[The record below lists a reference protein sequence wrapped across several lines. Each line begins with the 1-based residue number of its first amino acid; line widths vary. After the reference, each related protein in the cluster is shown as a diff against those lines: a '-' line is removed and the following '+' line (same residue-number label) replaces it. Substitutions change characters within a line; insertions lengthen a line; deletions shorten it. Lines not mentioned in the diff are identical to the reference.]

1 MQCELND
8 IETPDGGGDHA
19 SAVSTPGAS
28 SSPQSSAPQTHLS
41 SSSNNST
48 DGLRDNVPCL
58 KYYNS
63 DISAL
68 ACVCFTYAVASY
80 THKENEERLG
90 TLLVYDPCQNVLII
104 DGLSVT

>member
-8 IETPDGGGDHA
+8 VDSPDGGGDHA

-28 SSPQSSAPQTHLS
+28 SSPQSSAPQTQLS
-41 SSSNNST
+41 TSSNNST

-58 KYYNS
+58 KYCTS

-68 ACVCFTYAVASY
+68 ACVHFSY
-80 THKENEERLG
+80 SVGSDPHKENKRALSYSVVLQVEKYG
-90 TLLVYDPCQNVLII
+90 MKTLN
-104 DGLSVT
+104 

>member
-28 SSPQSSAPQTHLS
+28 SSPQSSVPQTHLS
-41 SSSNNST
+41 TSSNNST

-58 KYYNS
+58 KYYNFLLS
-63 DISAL
+63 LVSA
-68 ACVCFTYAVASY
+68 SP
-80 THKENEERLG
+80 
-90 TLLVYDPCQNVLII
+90 TLLLLVLIKI
-104 DGLSVT
+104 IRKPFYLVSLSPLSKSSDY

>member
-8 IETPDGGGDHA
+8 VETPDGGGDHA

-28 SSPQSSAPQTHLS
+28 SSPLSSAPQTHLS

-58 KYYNS
+58 KYCNS
-63 DISAL
+63 DFSAL
-68 ACVCFTYAVASY
+68 ACVHFTYTVASY
-80 THKENEERLG
+80 AHKKSKTFE
-90 TLLVYDPCQNVLII
+90 PC
-104 DGLSVT
+104 